1 MTLQTLTDK
10 IKLFEQI
17 INTADAARAEELIDS
32 RASFITPASPTP
44 LYGAKGYLSLVYWLR
59 KSFPDV
65 QWHALDTVAQE
76 DKVAVLWQCTGTHQG
91 DFMGFPATH
100 KTFKTT
106 FMNIYYFNGEGK
118 ITKDI
123 AAVGMIGILNALRS

>member
-32 RASFITPASPTP
+32 RSSFITPASPTP

-65 QWHALDTVAQE
+65 Q
-76 DKVAVLWQCTGTHQG
+76 
-91 DFMGFPATH
+91 
-100 KTFKTT
+100 
-106 FMNIYYFNGEGK
+106 
-118 ITKDI
+118 
-123 AAVGMIGILNALRS
+123 